1 LKLLT
6 PRAYLRPCLGFA
18 GQNLRKR
25 ADEKETCEKAI
36 YEEETY
42 EKETCEK
49 ETWSERIRNPV
60 TSRNLTGRTS
70 RARSGLQNA
79 R

>member
-42 EKETCEK
+42 EKET
-49 ETWSERIRNPV
+49 WSERIRNPV
-60 TSRNLTGRTS
+60 TSRNLAGRTS
-70 RARSGLQNA
+70 RARNGLQNA
-79 R
+79 F